1 MSKKRRAPK
10 QKLTKTDLKKL
21 ATAGSRKAKDAA
33 KVIYDHRKQILE
45 ALEMMAAVAG
55 IIATVL
61 AKTSRSPKKKK

>member
-10 QKLTKTDLKKL
+10 QKLTKADLKKL
-21 ATAGSRKAKDAA
+21 ATAGSRNAKDAA

-45 ALEMMAAVAG
+45 ALEAIAAVAG

-61 AKTSRSPKKKK
+61 SKTSRPRKKK